1 MPLEEG
7 RGIAGQGQFL
17 TRIVAHSQALLDL
30 ATSLALPKVL
40 GMSVSKGGQRRSG
53 YAPSLSITFLRPE
66 EERVAWHAADSSV
79 LSGC

>member
-1 MPLEEG
+1 VPLEAG

-30 ATSLALPKVL
+30 ATSLALHTL
-40 GMSVSKGGQRRSG
+40 WGMSVSTGGQRRSG
-53 YAPSLSITFLRPE
+53 YAPSLSITLFRPE
-66 EERVAWHAADSSV
+66 EEGVSWHAADSSV